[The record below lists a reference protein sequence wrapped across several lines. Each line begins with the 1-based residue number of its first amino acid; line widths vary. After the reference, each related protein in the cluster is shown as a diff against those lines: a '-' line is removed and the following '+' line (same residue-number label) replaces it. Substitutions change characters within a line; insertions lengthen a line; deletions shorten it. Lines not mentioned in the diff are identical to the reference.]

1 MTVEPGFR
9 VFASAFFNSDTSAAP
24 PAPATG
30 AKPHDWKIGAN
41 LATTAGGT
49 PVTANGVA
57 IGGKT
62 WPPSIVAGGAG
73 GGGEAGPLTACAPE
87 RGAPL
92 TLFTNSANSREFS
105 LNEISEN
112 ET

>member
-1 MTVEPGFR
+1 MIVEPGLS
-9 VFASAFFNSDTSAAP
+9 VFASACFNSDISAAP

-41 LATTAGGT
+41 LAITSGGT
-49 PVTANGVA
+49 PVIASGMA
-57 IGGKT
+57 IGVRT
-62 WPPSIVAGGAG
+62 WPLEGA
-73 GGGEAGPLTACAPE
+73 LTACAPE

-92 TLFTNSANSREFS
+92 TLFTKSANSREFS

-112 ET
+112 ETWRTCPDC